1 MDAKPLNNSNSAI
14 VVGAGPIGAL
24 LAITL
29 AKQGW
34 QVTLL
39 EKQALN
45 DNVLPSSYDK
55 RQLALTPQSVDWLTQ
70 QTLFPTLHN
79 ALTEIHH
86 IHTSS
91 KDCFGSLSMH
101 AQEMGLP
108 ALGYTVSQNTLG
120 NYFFRALAHLPNI
133 TLISGVT
140 LCALQQ
146 NNQSVELILE
156 NTNHERLSLSAN
168 YLFAADG
175 AHSWVRNALAITAQ
189 TRHYDHHLLTAVA
202 TLSQP
207 HHHTAVER
215 FTPTGPTA
223 ILPMTAP
230 NQVKLVYCY
239 RQQDEQLIL
248 SLQAHD
254 LITRINHQLGHQLGK
269 VIQIDDIQHYSLV
282 EIKPERI
289 QQGNIMLVGNAAH
302 TQHPVAG
309 QGLNLGIRDVQAIA
323 TWAKTADATLWQ
335 PLAISRKK
343 DHQQTMKATHG
354 LVTLFSHPSA
364 TVRSIA
370 TAGVQLIELC
380 PPLKKRITR
389 MAMGY

>member
-1 MDAKPLNNSNSAI
+1 M
-14 VVGAGPIGAL
+14 
-24 LAITL
+24 
-29 AKQGW
+29 
-34 QVTLL
+34 
-39 EKQALN
+39 
-45 DNVLPSSYDK
+45 
-55 RQLALTPQSVDWLTQ
+55 
-70 QTLFPTLHN
+70 
-79 ALTEIHH
+79 
-86 IHTSS
+86 
-91 KDCFGSLSMH
+91 
-101 AQEMGLP
+101 
-108 ALGYTVSQNTLG
+108 
-120 NYFFRALAHLPNI
+120 
-133 TLISGVT
+133 ISGVT

-156 NTNHERLSLSAN
+156 NTNHERRSLSAN

-343 DHQQTMKATHG
+343 IINK
-354 LVTLFSHPSA
+354 P
-364 TVRSIA
+364 
-370 TAGVQLIELC
+370 
-380 PPLKKRITR
+380 
-389 MAMGY
+389 